1 MKKRVFSALLCL
13 VMVIGLLPGIAL
25 ADQKA
30 APPAP
35 AETQIPMTYTVY
47 CKDHGAKSVN
57 LIWDTFEIGD
67 VTEVEGEYVCPIT
80 IETAEYAKA
89 YSTEHGEHAALAE
102 KVTFNMKWDGLK
114 WRDPVMT
121 EMPMIEVACVPEAP
135 DPSLIPLEYFVGCA
149 CYVNDHDGIWVDLIE
164 GTAKMGEV
172 AMVDGKFVCPFT
184 IETAPYVEEYSKEHG
199 KHVAEFETVTFNMT
213 WDDTKWVVPE
223 KNERFIAAFCA
234 PAMTAIPTQYIVSC
248 EKHGGEPMN
257 LIWDTFTIGEVA
269 KEGDKFV
276 CPVTIKTAPY
286 AEEYSKENGKH
297 EAVAETISFN
307 MTWNYQE
314 EKWEAPEMT
323 ELPAINVECVAPE
336 APAATAIPMKYI
348 VSCEKHGAMQMNL
361 LPDTLEMGEVAKEG
375 DKFVCPVTI
384 KTAPYAEAYSA
395 KYGKHAAVE
404 DEISFNMTWN
414 YQDEKWEA
422 PATTQLPAINVECV
436 VPAAPAANELPAR
449 YFVSC
454 EKHGSEWVP
463 EIPGTVKIGEVTQ
476 QPSGDYVCTITV
488 STADYA
494 EVYSEKHEGHTAV
507 VGSVSYTMA
516 WNGRKWVAPAMTELP
531 VIALECVVTEPEAP
545 KAPAAPAATE
555 LPARYF
561 VSCET
566 HGSAWMFEIPGT
578 VKIGEVTQQPS
589 GDYVC
594 TITVSTADYAEVYS
608 EKHEGHTA
616 VVGSVSY
623 TMAWNGRKWVA
634 PAMTELPVIALEC
647 VVTEPEAPV
656 APEAP
661 AATELPMGYMVKCN
675 QGRIFHGAR
684 FIYQQPE
691 SFTIG
696 EVEKVGDTYVCT
708 VTVGT
713 EQYAKAYSNCWGI
726 RKTHTAVDKTI
737 SFQMTWDGEKWV
749 APAYTE
755 LPVINVACARTN
767 SWFPVNFHWL
777 KW

>member
-30 APPAP
+30 APEAP
-35 AETQIPMTYTVY
+35 AATQIPMTYTVY
-47 CKDHGAKSVN
+47 CKDHGTESVN

-67 VTEVEGEYVCPIT
+67 VAEKDGQYICPIT

-114 WRDPVMT
+114 WIDPAMT
-121 EMPMIEVACVPEAP
+121 ELPMIEVACVPEAP
-135 DPSLIPLEYFVGCA
+135 VEDLIPLEYYVGCA
-149 CYVNDHDGIWVDLIE
+149 CYVYDHDGIWVDLIDD
-164 GTAKMGEV
+164 TAK
-172 AMVDGKFVCPFT
+172 
-184 IETAPYVEEYSKEHG
+184 
-199 KHVAEFETVTFNMT
+199 
-213 WDDTKWVVPE
+213 
-223 KNERFIAAFCA
+223 
-234 PAMTAIPTQYIVSC
+234 
-248 EKHGGEPMN
+248 
-257 LIWDTFTIGEVA
+257 
-269 KEGDKFV
+269 
-276 CPVTIKTAPY
+276 
-286 AEEYSKENGKH
+286 
-297 EAVAETISFN
+297 
-307 MTWNYQE
+307 
-314 EKWEAPEMT
+314 
-323 ELPAINVECVAPE
+323 
-336 APAATAIPMKYI
+336 
-348 VSCEKHGAMQMNL
+348 
-361 LPDTLEMGEVAKEG
+361 MGEVAKEG

-384 KTAPYAEAYSA
+384 KTDPYAEAYSA

-422 PATTQLPAINVECV
+422 PAMTELPAINVECVAPEAPAMTAIPTEYIVSCGKHGGEMTNLLPDTFTIGEVAEVEGQYVCPVTIATEKYAEAYSTREHGKHVAKAETITFNMTWNGEAWEAPAMTQLPAINVECV

-454 EKHGSEWVP
+454 EKHE
-463 EIPGTVKIGEVTQ
+463 
-476 QPSGDYVCTITV
+476 
-488 STADYA
+488 
-494 EVYSEKHEGHTAV
+494 
-507 VGSVSYTMA
+507 
-516 WNGRKWVAPAMTELP
+516 
-531 VIALECVVTEPEAP
+531 
-545 KAPAAPAATE
+545 
-555 LPARYF
+555 
-561 VSCET
+561 
-566 HGSAWMFEIPGT
+566 SAWMFEIPGT

-594 TITVSTADYAEVYS
+594 TITVSTADYAEEYS
-608 EKHEGHTA
+608 KACGEHKAT
-616 VVGSVSY
+616 VDSVSY

-647 VVTEPEAPV
+647 LVTEPEAPK
-656 APEAP
+656 APAAP

-726 RKTHTAVDKTI
+726 HKTHTAVDKTI
-737 SFQMTWDGEKWV
+737 SFQMTWDGGKWV

-767 SWFPVNFHWL
+767 SWFPVNFPWL

>member
-30 APPAP
+30 TPEAP
-35 AETQIPMTYTVY
+35 AATQIPMTYTVY
-47 CKDHGAKSVN
+47 CEKHGSESVN
-57 LIWDTFEIGD
+57 LAFDAFEIGD
-67 VTEVEGEYVCPIT
+67 VAKVDGGYVCPIT
-80 IETAEYAKA
+80 IYTKAFAEA
-89 YSTEHGEHAALAE
+89 YSAKYGKHAALAE

-121 EMPMIEVACVPEAP
+121 EMPMIELACVPEAP
-135 DPSLIPLEYFVGCA
+135 AETAIPMEYIVSC
-149 CYVNDHDGIWVDLIE
+149 
-164 GTAKMGEV
+164 GEHPAMQMNLLPDTLTIGDV
-172 AMVDGKFVCPFT
+172 AMVDGKFVCPIT
-184 IETAPYVEEYSKEHG
+184 IETAPYAEEYSKEHG
-199 KHVAEFETVTFNMT
+199 EHAAVAKEISFNMK
-213 WDDTKWVVPE
+213 WDGLKWIEPAMTELPEIKLECVVPE
-223 KNERFIAAFCA
+223 A

-248 EKHGGEPMN
+248 GKHGGEPMN

-286 AEEYSKENGKH
+286 AEAYSAKYGKH

-307 MTWNYQE
+307 MTWNYQG
-314 EKWEAPEMT
+314 EKWEAPATT

-348 VSCEKHGAMQMNL
+348 VSCEKHGGEMTNL
-361 LPDTLEMGEVAKEG
+361 LPDTFTIGEVTEKDG
-375 DKFVCPVTI
+375 QYICPITI
-384 KTAPYAEAYSA
+384 ATEKYAEAYSTRVH
-395 KYGKHAAVE
+395 GKHVAKAETVT
-404 DEISFNMTWN
+404 FNMTWN
-414 YQDEKWEA
+414 GEA
-422 PATTQLPAINVECV
+422 WDAPEMTELPAIELNCV

-454 EKHGSEWVP
+454 ETHKSAWMF
-463 EIPGTVKIGEVTQ
+463 EIPGTVEIGEVTQ

-494 EVYSEKHEGHTAV
+494 EEYS
-507 VGSVSYTMA
+507 
-516 WNGRKWVAPAMTELP
+516 
-531 VIALECVVTEPEAP
+531 
-545 KAPAAPAATE
+545 KACGEHKAT
-555 LPARYF
+555 
-561 VSCET
+561 V
-566 HGSAWMFEIPGT
+566 
-578 VKIGEVTQQPS
+578 
-589 GDYVC
+589 D
-594 TITVSTADYAEVYS
+594 
-608 EKHEGHTA
+608 
-616 VVGSVSY
+616 SVSY

-656 APEAP
+656 APAAP

-675 QGRIFHGAR
+675 QGRLFHGAR

-708 VTVGT
+708 VTVDT
-713 EQYAKAYSNCWGI
+713 EQYAKAYSSCWGI
-726 RKTHTAVDKTI
+726 HKTHTAVDKTI

-767 SWFPVNFHWL
+767 SWFPVNFPWL

>member
-30 APPAP
+30 APEAP
-35 AETQIPMTYTVY
+35 AATQIPMTYTVY
-47 CKDHGAKSVN
+47 CNDHGTESVN
-57 LIWDTFEIGD
+57 LAYDAFEIGE
-67 VTEVEGEYVCPIT
+67 VTKVEGEYVCPIT
-80 IETAEYAKA
+80 IYTKAFAEDYSAK
-89 YSTEHGEHAALAE
+89 HGEHAALAE

-114 WRDPVMT
+114 WRDPAMT
-121 EMPMIEVACVPEAP
+121 ELPMIEVTCVPEAP
-135 DPSLIPLEYFVGCA
+135 AETLIPLEYLVGCA
-149 CYVNDHDGIWVDLIE
+149 CYVDETVSMSLLPNTFE
-164 GTAKMGEV
+164 MGEV

-213 WDDTKWVVPE
+213 WDNTKWVVPE
-223 KNERFIAAFCA
+223 KNELSIAAFCA

-286 AEEYSKENGKH
+286 AEAYSAKYGKH

-314 EKWEAPEMT
+314 EKWEAPAMT
-323 ELPAINVECVAPE
+323 QLPAINVECVVPE
-336 APAATAIPMKYI
+336 APAMTAIPTDYI
-348 VSCEKHGAMQMNL
+348 VSCEKHGGEMTKL
-361 LPDTLEMGEVAKEG
+361 LPDTFTIGEVTEKDG
-375 DKFVCPVTI
+375 QYICPITI
-384 KTAPYAEAYSA
+384 ATEKYAEAYSTREH
-395 KYGKHAAVE
+395 GKHEAIAE
-404 DEISFNMTWN
+404 TITFNMTWN
-414 YQDEKWEA
+414 GEAWEA
-422 PATTQLPAINVECV
+422 PAMTELPAINVECV

-454 EKHGSEWVP
+454 EK
-463 EIPGTVKIGEVTQ
+463 
-476 QPSGDYVCTITV
+476 
-488 STADYA
+488 
-494 EVYSEKHEGHTAV
+494 
-507 VGSVSYTMA
+507 
-516 WNGRKWVAPAMTELP
+516 
-531 VIALECVVTEPEAP
+531 
-545 KAPAAPAATE
+545 
-555 LPARYF
+555 
-561 VSCET
+561 

-616 VVGSVSY
+616 VVDSVSY

-647 VVTEPEAPV
+647 VVTEPEAP
-656 APEAP
+656 AAP

-737 SFQMTWDGEKWV
+737 SFTMTWDGEQWV

-767 SWFPVNFHWL
+767 SWFPMNFHWL

>member
-30 APPAP
+30 APEAP
-35 AETQIPMTYTVY
+35 AATQIPMTYTVY
-47 CKDHGAKSVN
+47 CKDHGTESVN

-67 VTEVEGEYVCPIT
+67 VAEKDGQYICPIT

-89 YSTEHGEHAALAE
+89 YSTEHGEHAAVAKE
-102 KVTFNMKWDGLK
+102 ISFNMKWDGLK
-114 WRDPVMT
+114 WIEPAMT
-121 EMPMIEVACVPEAP
+121 ELPE
-135 DPSLIPLEYFVGCA
+135 IKLEC
-149 CYVNDHDGIWVDLIE
+149 
-164 GTAKMGEV
+164 
-172 AMVDGKFVCPFT
+172 
-184 IETAPYVEEYSKEHG
+184 
-199 KHVAEFETVTFNMT
+199 
-213 WDDTKWVVPE
+213 VVPE
-223 KNERFIAAFCA
+223 A

-248 EKHGGEPMN
+248 GKHGGEMTN
-257 LIWDTFTIGEVA
+257 LLPDTLTIGEVTE
-269 KEGDKFV
+269 KDGQYI
-276 CPVTIKTAPY
+276 CPVTIATEKY
-286 AEEYSKENGKH
+286 AEAYSTREHGKH
-297 EAVAETISFN
+297 VAKAETISFN
-307 MTWNYQE
+307 MTWNG
-314 EKWEAPEMT
+314 EA
-323 ELPAINVECVAPE
+323 
-336 APAATAIPMKYI
+336 
-348 VSCEKHGAMQMNL
+348 
-361 LPDTLEMGEVAKEG
+361 
-375 DKFVCPVTI
+375 
-384 KTAPYAEAYSA
+384 
-395 KYGKHAAVE
+395 
-404 DEISFNMTWN
+404 
-414 YQDEKWEA
+414 WEA
-422 PATTQLPAINVECV
+422 PAMTQLPAINVECV

-454 EKHGSEWVP
+454 EKHESAWMF

-494 EVYSEKHEGHTAV
+494 EEYSKACGEHKATVDSVSYTMAWNGRKWVAPAMTELPVIALECIVTEPEAPKAPEAPAANELPARYFVSCEKHESAWMFEIPGTVKIGEVTQQPSGDYVCTITVSTADYAEEYSKACGEHKATV
-507 VGSVSYTMA
+507 DSVSYTMA

-545 KAPAAPAATE
+545 KAPA
-555 LPARYF
+555 
-561 VSCET
+561 
-566 HGSAWMFEIPGT
+566 
-578 VKIGEVTQQPS
+578 
-589 GDYVC
+589 
-594 TITVSTADYAEVYS
+594 
-608 EKHEGHTA
+608 
-616 VVGSVSY
+616 
-623 TMAWNGRKWVA
+623 
-634 PAMTELPVIALEC
+634 
-647 VVTEPEAPV
+647 
-656 APEAP
+656 AP

-737 SFQMTWDGEKWV
+737 SFTMTWDGEQWV

-755 LPVINVACARTN
+755 LPVIYVACARTN
-767 SWFPVNFHWL
+767 SWFPMNFHWL

>member
-30 APPAP
+30 VPPAP
-35 AETQIPMTYTVY
+35 AATQIPMTYTVY
-47 CKDHGAKSVN
+47 CKDHGAESVN

-89 YSTEHGEHAALAE
+89 YSTEHGEHAALTE

-114 WRDPVMT
+114 WIDPAMT
-121 EMPMIEVACVPEAP
+121 ELPMIEVACVPEAP
-135 DPSLIPLEYFVGCA
+135 DPFLIQLEYLVGCA
-149 CYVNDHDGIWVDLIE
+149 CYVDETVSMDLIE

-172 AMVDGKFVCPFT
+172 AMVNGKFVCPFT
-184 IETAPYVEEYSKEHG
+184 IETAPYVEEYSKKTG
-199 KHVAEFETVTFNMT
+199 VQHVAEFETVTFNMT
-213 WDDTKWVVPE
+213 WDNTKWVVPE
-223 KNERFIAAFCA
+223 ENERFIAAFCA
-234 PAMTAIPTQYIVSC
+234 PAMTALPTEYIVSC
-248 EKHGGEPMN
+248 EKH
-257 LIWDTFTIGEVA
+257 D
-269 KEGDKFV
+269 
-276 CPVTIKTAPY
+276 
-286 AEEYSKENGKH
+286 
-297 EAVAETISFN
+297 
-307 MTWNYQE
+307 
-314 EKWEAPEMT
+314 
-323 ELPAINVECVAPE
+323 
-336 APAATAIPMKYI
+336 
-348 VSCEKHGAMQMNL
+348 AMQMNL
-361 LPDTLEMGEVAKEG
+361 LPDTLEMGEVAKVDDE
-375 DKFVCPVTI
+375 FVCPVTI

-404 DEISFNMTWN
+404 ETINFNMTWN
-414 YQDEKWEA
+414 YQGEKWEA

-436 VPAAPAANELPAR
+436 APAAPAANELPAR

-454 EKHGSEWVP
+454 EKEHGSAWMF
-463 EIPGTVKIGEVTQ
+463 EIPGTVEIGEVTQ

-494 EVYSEKHEGHTAV
+494 EEYSKAREEHKAV
-507 VGSVSYTMA
+507 EDSVSYTMA
-516 WNGRKWVAPAMTELP
+516 WNGKKWVAPAYAELP
-531 VIALECVVTEPEAP
+531 VIE
-545 KAPAAPAATE
+545 
-555 LPARYF
+555 
-561 VSCET
+561 
-566 HGSAWMFEIPGT
+566 
-578 VKIGEVTQQPS
+578 
-589 GDYVC
+589 
-594 TITVSTADYAEVYS
+594 
-608 EKHEGHTA
+608 
-616 VVGSVSY
+616 
-623 TMAWNGRKWVA
+623 
-634 PAMTELPVIALEC
+634 LEC

-656 APEAP
+656 APKAP

-737 SFQMTWDGEKWV
+737 SFTMTWNGEQWV

-755 LPVINVACARTN
+755 LPVIYVACARTN
-767 SWFPVNFHWL
+767 SWFPMNFHWL

>member
-30 APPAP
+30 APEAP
-35 AETQIPMTYTVY
+35 AATQIPMTYTVY
-47 CKDHGAKSVN
+47 CKDHGTESVN

-67 VTEVEGEYVCPIT
+67 VAEKDGQYICPIT

-114 WRDPVMT
+114 WIDPAMT
-121 EMPMIEVACVPEAP
+121 ELPMIEVACVPEAP
-135 DPSLIPLEYFVGCA
+135 VADLIPLEYYVGCA
-149 CYVNDHDGIWVDLIE
+149 CYVDETVSMDLIE

-199 KHVAEFETVTFNMT
+199 KHVAEFEKVTFNMT
-213 WDDTKWVVPE
+213 WDNTKWVVPE
-223 KNERFIAAFCA
+223 KNELSIAAFCA
-234 PAMTAIPTQYIVSC
+234 PAMTAIPT
-248 EKHGGEPMN
+248 
-257 LIWDTFTIGEVA
+257 D
-269 KEGDKFV
+269 
-276 CPVTIKTAPY
+276 
-286 AEEYSKENGKH
+286 
-297 EAVAETISFN
+297 
-307 MTWNYQE
+307 
-314 EKWEAPEMT
+314 
-323 ELPAINVECVAPE
+323 
-336 APAATAIPMKYI
+336 YI

-395 KYGKHAAVE
+395 KYGKHEAAAE
-404 DEISFNMTWN
+404 TITFNMTWN
-414 YQDEKWEA
+414 YQNEKWEA
-422 PATTQLPAINVECV
+422 PAMTELPVINVECV
-436 VPAAPAANELPAR
+436 APEAPAANELPAR

-454 EKHGSEWVP
+454 EKEHGSAWMF
-463 EIPGTVKIGEVTQ
+463 EIPGTVEIGEVTQ

-494 EVYSEKHEGHTAV
+494 EEYSKAREEHKAV
-507 VGSVSYTMA
+507 EDSVSYTMA
-516 WNGRKWVAPAMTELP
+516 WNGKKWVAPAYAELP
-531 VIALECVVTEPEAP
+531 VIE
-545 KAPAAPAATE
+545 
-555 LPARYF
+555 
-561 VSCET
+561 
-566 HGSAWMFEIPGT
+566 
-578 VKIGEVTQQPS
+578 
-589 GDYVC
+589 
-594 TITVSTADYAEVYS
+594 
-608 EKHEGHTA
+608 
-616 VVGSVSY
+616 
-623 TMAWNGRKWVA
+623 
-634 PAMTELPVIALEC
+634 LEC

-656 APEAP
+656 APKAP

-726 RKTHTAVDKTI
+726 RNTHTAVNETI
-737 SFQMTWDGEKWV
+737 SFTMTWNGEKWV

>member
-1 MKKRVFSALLCL
+1 
-13 VMVIGLLPGIAL
+13 
-25 ADQKA
+25 
-30 APPAP
+30 
-35 AETQIPMTYTVY
+35 MTYTVY
-47 CKDHGAKSVN
+47 CKDHDVEEMA
-57 LIWDTFEIGD
+57 LPFDAFEIGD
-67 VTEVEGEYVCPIT
+67 VAKVDGGYVCPIT
-80 IETAEYAKA
+80 IYTKAFAEA
-89 YSTEHGEHAALAE
+89 YSAKYGKHAALAE

-114 WRDPVMT
+114 WRDPEMT
-121 EMPMIEVACVPEAP
+121 ELPMIEVACVPEAP
-135 DPSLIPLEYFVGCA
+135 DPFLIQLEYLVGCA
-149 CYVNDHDGIWVDLIE
+149 CYVDETVSMDLIE

-184 IETAPYVEEYSKEHG
+184 IETAPYVEEYSKKTG
-199 KHVAEFETVTFNMT
+199 VQHVAEFETVTFNMT
-213 WDDTKWVVPE
+213 WDGLKWDVPE
-223 KNERFIAAFCA
+223 KEELFIAAFCA
-234 PAMTAIPTQYIVSC
+234 PAMTAIPTQYVVSC
-248 EKHGGEPMN
+248 GKHGGE
-257 LIWDTFTIGEVA
+257 
-269 KEGDKFV
+269 
-276 CPVTIKTAPY
+276 
-286 AEEYSKENGKH
+286 
-297 EAVAETISFN
+297 
-307 MTWNYQE
+307 MT
-314 EKWEAPEMT
+314 
-323 ELPAINVECVAPE
+323 
-336 APAATAIPMKYI
+336 
-348 VSCEKHGAMQMNL
+348 NL

-395 KYGKHAAVE
+395 KYGKHEAAAETVT
-404 DEISFNMTWN
+404 FNMTWN
-414 YQDEKWEA
+414 YQEEKWEA
-422 PATTQLPAINVECV
+422 PAMTQLPAINVECV
-436 VPAAPAANELPAR
+436 APAAPAANELPAR

-494 EVYSEKHEGHTAV
+494 EEYSKACGEHKATV
-507 VGSVSYTMA
+507 DSVSYTMA

-531 VIALECVVTEPEAP
+531 VIELECVVTEPEAP
-545 KAPAAPAATE
+545 VAPAAPAANE

-561 VSCET
+561 VSCEK
-566 HGSAWMFEIPGT
+566 HGSEWVPEIPGT

-594 TITVSTADYAEVYS
+594 TITVSTADYAEEYS
-608 EKHEGHTA
+608 KACGEHKAT
-616 VVGSVSY
+616 VDSVSY

-634 PAMTELPVIALEC
+634 PAMTELPVIELEC
-647 VVTEPEAPV
+647 VVTEPEAPK

-661 AATELPMGYMVKCN
+661 VATELPMGYMVKCN
-675 QGRIFHGAR
+675 QGRLFHGAR

-726 RKTHTAVDKTI
+726 HKTHTAVDKTI
-737 SFQMTWDGEKWV
+737 SFTMTWNGEQWV

>member
-30 APPAP
+30 APEAP
-35 AETQIPMTYTVY
+35 AATQIPMTYTVY
-47 CKDHGAKSVN
+47 CKGHDVEEMA
-57 LIWDTFEIGD
+57 LPFDAFEIGD
-67 VTEVEGEYVCPIT
+67 VAKVDGGYVCPIT
-80 IETAEYAKA
+80 IYTKAFAEA
-89 YSTEHGEHAALAE
+89 YSAKYGKHAALAE

-114 WRDPVMT
+114 WRDPSMT
-121 EMPMIEVACVPEAP
+121 ELPMIEVACAPEAP
-135 DPSLIPLEYFVGCA
+135 VEDLIPLEYYVGCA
-149 CYVNDHDGIWVDLIE
+149 CYVDETVSMDLIE

-213 WDDTKWVVPE
+213 WDNTKWVVPE
-223 KNERFIAAFCA
+223 KNELSIAAFCA
-234 PAMTAIPTQYIVSC
+234 PAMTAIPT
-248 EKHGGEPMN
+248 
-257 LIWDTFTIGEVA
+257 D
-269 KEGDKFV
+269 
-276 CPVTIKTAPY
+276 
-286 AEEYSKENGKH
+286 
-297 EAVAETISFN
+297 
-307 MTWNYQE
+307 
-314 EKWEAPEMT
+314 
-323 ELPAINVECVAPE
+323 
-336 APAATAIPMKYI
+336 YI

-361 LPDTLEMGEVAKEG
+361 LPDTLEMGEVAKVDDE
-375 DKFVCPVTI
+375 FVCPVTI

-414 YQDEKWEA
+414 YQEEKWEA
-422 PATTQLPAINVECV
+422 PATTQLPAINVECVAPEAPAMTAIPTDYIVSCGKHGGEMTKLLPDTFTIGEVTEKDGQYICPITIATEKYAEAYSTREHGKHVAKAETITFNMTWNGKEWKAPEMTELPAIELNCV

-454 EKHGSEWVP
+454 EKQHKSAWMF

-494 EVYSEKHEGHTAV
+494 EEYSKAREEHKAV
-507 VGSVSYTMA
+507 EDSVSYTMA

-545 KAPAAPAATE
+545 KAPAAP
-555 LPARYF
+555 
-561 VSCET
+561 V
-566 HGSAWMFEIPGT
+566 
-578 VKIGEVTQQPS
+578 
-589 GDYVC
+589 
-594 TITVSTADYAEVYS
+594 
-608 EKHEGHTA
+608 
-616 VVGSVSY
+616 
-623 TMAWNGRKWVA
+623 
-634 PAMTELPVIALEC
+634 
-647 VVTEPEAPV
+647 
-656 APEAP
+656 
-661 AATELPMGYMVKCN
+661 ATELPMGYMVKCN
-675 QGRIFHGAR
+675 QGRLFHGAR

-708 VTVGT
+708 ITVDT
-713 EQYAKAYSNCWGI
+713 EQYAKAYSNCLGI
-726 RKTHTAVDKTI
+726 RKMHTAVNETI
-737 SFQMTWDGEKWV
+737 SFQMTWNGEKWV

>member
-30 APPAP
+30 APEAP
-35 AETQIPMTYTVY
+35 AATQIPMTYTVY
-47 CKDHGAKSVN
+47 CKDHGAESVN

-114 WRDPVMT
+114 WRDPAMT
-121 EMPMIEVACVPEAP
+121 ELPTIELACAPEAP
-135 DPSLIPLEYFVGCA
+135 NPSLIPLEYFVGCA
-149 CYVNDHDGIWVDLIE
+149 CYVYDHDGIWVDLIDD
-164 GTAKMGEV
+164 TAKMGEV

-184 IETAPYVEEYSKEHG
+184 IETAPYVEEYSKKFG
-199 KHVAEFETVTFNMT
+199 KHVAEFESVTFNMT
-213 WDDTKWVVPE
+213 WNGLKWVVPE
-223 KNERFIAAFCA
+223 KEELFIAAFCA
-234 PAMTAIPTQYIVSC
+234 PAMTAIPTSYIVSC
-248 EKHGGEPMN
+248 EEHGAKQMN

-297 EAVAETISFN
+297 EAVKN
-307 MTWNYQE
+307 
-314 EKWEAPEMT
+314 
-323 ELPAINVECVAPE
+323 
-336 APAATAIPMKYI
+336 
-348 VSCEKHGAMQMNL
+348 
-361 LPDTLEMGEVAKEG
+361 
-375 DKFVCPVTI
+375 
-384 KTAPYAEAYSA
+384 
-395 KYGKHAAVE
+395 
-404 DEISFNMTWN
+404 EISFNMTWN

-422 PATTQLPAINVECV
+422 PEMTEMPAIEVKCVAPEAPAATAIPTDYIVSCGKHGGEMTKLLPDTFTIGEVAEVDGQYVCPITIATEKYAEAYSTREHGKHEAIAETISFNMTWNGEAWDAPAMTQLPTIEVKCV
-436 VPAAPAANELPAR
+436 VPEAPAANELPAR

-454 EKHGSEWVP
+454 EK
-463 EIPGTVKIGEVTQ
+463 
-476 QPSGDYVCTITV
+476 
-488 STADYA
+488 
-494 EVYSEKHEGHTAV
+494 
-507 VGSVSYTMA
+507 
-516 WNGRKWVAPAMTELP
+516 
-531 VIALECVVTEPEAP
+531 
-545 KAPAAPAATE
+545 
-555 LPARYF
+555 
-561 VSCET
+561 

-594 TITVSTADYAEVYS
+594 TITVSTADYAEEYS
-608 EKHEGHTA
+608 KAREEHKA
-616 VVGSVSY
+616 VEDSVSY

-634 PAMTELPVIALEC
+634 PAYAELPVIELEC
-647 VVTEPEAPV
+647 VVTEPEAPK
-656 APEAP
+656 APAAP

-708 VTVGT
+708 VTVDT

-726 RKTHTAVDKTI
+726 RKTHTAVNETI
-737 SFQMTWDGEKWV
+737 SFQMTWNGEQWV

>member
-30 APPAP
+30 APEAP
-35 AETQIPMTYTVY
+35 AATQIPTQYMVY
-47 CKDHGAKSVN
+47 CEKHGAKPVN

-67 VTEVEGEYVCPIT
+67 VAEKDGQYICPIT

-114 WRDPVMT
+114 WIDPAMT
-121 EMPMIEVACVPEAP
+121 ELPMIEVACAPEAP
-135 DPSLIPLEYFVGCA
+135 VEDLIPLEYYVGCA
-149 CYVNDHDGIWVDLIE
+149 CYVDETVSMDLIE

-223 KNERFIAAFCA
+223 KEERFIAAFCA

-248 EKHGGEPMN
+248 EKHGAEPMN
-257 LIWDTFTIGEVA
+257 LIGDTFKIG
-269 KEGDKFV
+269 D
-276 CPVTIKTAPY
+276 VT
-286 AEEYSKENGKH
+286 
-297 EAVAETISFN
+297 
-307 MTWNYQE
+307 
-314 EKWEAPEMT
+314 
-323 ELPAINVECVAPE
+323 
-336 APAATAIPMKYI
+336 
-348 VSCEKHGAMQMNL
+348 
-361 LPDTLEMGEVAKEG
+361 KEG

-395 KYGKHAAVE
+395 KYGKHEAAAE
-404 DEISFNMTWN
+404 TISFNMTWN
-414 YQDEKWEA
+414 YQEEKWEA
-422 PATTQLPAINVECV
+422 PAMTQLPAINVECVAPAAPAMTAIPTEYIVSCEKHGGEMMNLLPDTFTIGEVAEVDGQYVCPITIATEKYAEAYSTREHGKHEAIAETITFNMTWNGEAWDAPAMTQLPAINVECV

-454 EKHGSEWVP
+454 EKHESE
-463 EIPGTVKIGEVTQ
+463 
-476 QPSGDYVCTITV
+476 
-488 STADYA
+488 
-494 EVYSEKHEGHTAV
+494 
-507 VGSVSYTMA
+507 
-516 WNGRKWVAPAMTELP
+516 L
-531 VIALECVVTEPEAP
+531 
-545 KAPAAPAATE
+545 
-555 LPARYF
+555 
-561 VSCET
+561 
-566 HGSAWMFEIPGT
+566 MFEIPGT

-594 TITVSTADYAEVYS
+594 TITVSTADYAEFYPEVYG
-608 EKHEGHTA
+608 EHKAT
-616 VVGSVSY
+616 VDSVSY

-634 PAMTELPVIALEC
+634 PAYAELPVIALEC

-656 APEAP
+656 APAAP

-726 RKTHTAVDKTI
+726 RKTHTAVNETI
-737 SFQMTWDGEKWV
+737 SFQMTWDGEQWV

-755 LPVINVACARTN
+755 LPAINVACARTN

>member
-30 APPAP
+30 APPAS

-47 CKDHGAKSVN
+47 CKDHGTESVN
-57 LIWDTFEIGD
+57 LIGDTFEIGD
-67 VTEVEGEYVCPIT
+67 VAEKDGQYICPIT

-114 WRDPVMT
+114 WIDPAMT
-121 EMPMIEVACVPEAP
+121 ELPMIEVACAPEAP
-135 DPSLIPLEYFVGCA
+135 VADLIPLEYFVGCA
-149 CYVNDHDGIWVDLIE
+149 CYVNDHDGIWVDLIDD
-164 GTAKMGEV
+164 TAKMGEV

-184 IETAPYVEEYSKEHG
+184 IETAPYVEEYSKKTG
-199 KHVAEFETVTFNMT
+199 VQHVAEFETVTFNMT
-213 WDDTKWVVPE
+213 WDNTKWVVPE
-223 KNERFIAAFCA
+223 KNELSIAAFCA

-336 APAATAIPMKYI
+336 APAATAIPTDYI
-348 VSCEKHGAMQMNL
+348 VSCGKHGGEMMNL
-361 LPDTLEMGEVAKEG
+361 LPDTFTIGEVTEKDG
-375 DKFVCPVTI
+375 QYICPITI
-384 KTAPYAEAYSA
+384 ATEKYAEAYSTRVH
-395 KYGKHAAVE
+395 GKHVAKAETVT
-404 DEISFNMTWN
+404 FNMTWN
-414 YQDEKWEA
+414 GEA
-422 PATTQLPAINVECV
+422 WDAPEMTELPAIELECV
-436 VPAAPAANELPAR
+436 VPAAPAANELPER

-454 EKHGSEWVP
+454 EKQH
-463 EIPGTVKIGEVTQ
+463 K
-476 QPSGDYVCTITV
+476 
-488 STADYA
+488 
-494 EVYSEKHEGHTAV
+494 
-507 VGSVSYTMA
+507 
-516 WNGRKWVAPAMTELP
+516 
-531 VIALECVVTEPEAP
+531 
-545 KAPAAPAATE
+545 
-555 LPARYF
+555 
-561 VSCET
+561 
-566 HGSAWMFEIPGT
+566 SAWMFEIPGT

-594 TITVSTADYAEVYS
+594 TITVSTADYAEEYS
-608 EKHEGHTA
+608 KAREEHKA
-616 VVGSVSY
+616 VEDSVSY

-634 PAMTELPVIALEC
+634 PAYAELPVIELEC
-647 VVTEPEAPV
+647 VVTEPEAPK
-656 APEAP
+656 APAAP

-708 VTVGT
+708 VTVDT

-726 RKTHTAVDKTI
+726 RKTHTAVNETI
-737 SFQMTWDGEKWV
+737 SFQMTWNGEKWV

>member
-30 APPAP
+30 APEAP

-47 CKDHGAKSVN
+47 CKDHGTESVN
-57 LIWDTFEIGD
+57 LIGDTFEIGD

-80 IETAEYAKA
+80 IYTKAFAEA
-89 YSTEHGEHAALAE
+89 YSAKYGKHAALAE

-121 EMPMIEVACVPEAP
+121 EMPMIELACVPEAP
-135 DPSLIPLEYFVGCA
+135 AETAIPMEYIVSC
-149 CYVNDHDGIWVDLIE
+149 
-164 GTAKMGEV
+164 GEHPAMQMNLLPDTLTIGDV
-172 AMVDGKFVCPFT
+172 AMVDGKFVCPIT
-184 IETAPYVEEYSKEHG
+184 IETAPYAEEYSKEHG
-199 KHVAEFETVTFNMT
+199 EHAAVAKEISFNMK
-213 WDDTKWVVPE
+213 WDGLKWIEPAMTELPEIKLECVVPE
-223 KNERFIAAFCA
+223 A

-248 EKHGGEPMN
+248 GKHGGEPMN

-276 CPVTIKTAPY
+276 CPVTITTEAY
-286 AEEYSKENGKH
+286 AKAYSAKH
-297 EAVAETISFN
+297 GEHAAVAKEITFN
-307 MTWNYQE
+307 MTWN
-314 EKWEAPEMT
+314 
-323 ELPAINVECVAPE
+323 
-336 APAATAIPMKYI
+336 
-348 VSCEKHGAMQMNL
+348 G
-361 LPDTLEMGEVAKEG
+361 
-375 DKFVCPVTI
+375 
-384 KTAPYAEAYSA
+384 
-395 KYGKHAAVE
+395 
-404 DEISFNMTWN
+404 
-414 YQDEKWEA
+414 EKWEA
-422 PATTQLPAINVECV
+422 PATTQLPAINVECVAPAAPAATAIPTDYIVSCGKHGGEMTKLLPDTFTIGEVTEKDGQYICPITIATEKYAEAYSTREHGKHVAKAETISFNLTWNGKEWEAPATTQLPEIKLACV

-454 EKHGSEWVP
+454 EK
-463 EIPGTVKIGEVTQ
+463 
-476 QPSGDYVCTITV
+476 
-488 STADYA
+488 
-494 EVYSEKHEGHTAV
+494 
-507 VGSVSYTMA
+507 
-516 WNGRKWVAPAMTELP
+516 
-531 VIALECVVTEPEAP
+531 
-545 KAPAAPAATE
+545 
-555 LPARYF
+555 
-561 VSCET
+561 

-594 TITVSTADYAEVYS
+594 NITVSTADYADEYS
-608 EKHEGHTA
+608 KACGEHKAT
-616 VVGSVSY
+616 VDSVSY

-634 PAMTELPVIALEC
+634 PAYAELPVIALEC
-647 VVTEPEAPV
+647 VVTEPEAPK

-675 QGRIFHGAR
+675 QGRLFHGAR

-691 SFTIG
+691 GFTIG

-708 VTVGT
+708 VTVDT
-713 EQYAKAYSNCWGI
+713 EQYAKAYSSCWGI
-726 RKTHTAVDKTI
+726 HKTHTAVDKTI

-767 SWFPVNFHWL
+767 SWFPVNFPWL

>member
-1 MKKRVFSALLCL
+1 
-13 VMVIGLLPGIAL
+13 MVIGLLPGIAL

-30 APPAP
+30 APEAP
-35 AETQIPMTYTVY
+35 AATQIPMTYTVY
-47 CKDHGAKSVN
+47 CKDHGTESVN

-114 WRDPVMT
+114 WRDPAMT
-121 EMPMIEVACVPEAP
+121 ELPMIEVACVPDAP
-135 DPSLIPLEYFVGCA
+135 VADLIPLEYFVGCA
-149 CYVNDHDGIWVDLIE
+149 CYVYDHDGIWVDLIDD
-164 GTAKMGEV
+164 TAKMGEV

-184 IETAPYVEEYSKEHG
+184 IETAPYVEEYSKKFG
-199 KHVAEFETVTFNMT
+199 KHVAEFESVTFNMT
-213 WDDTKWVVPE
+213 WNGLKWVVPE
-223 KNERFIAAFCA
+223 ENELSIAAFCA
-234 PAMTAIPTQYIVSC
+234 PAMTAIPTEYIVSC
-248 EKHGGEPMN
+248 EKH
-257 LIWDTFTIGEVA
+257 D
-269 KEGDKFV
+269 
-276 CPVTIKTAPY
+276 
-286 AEEYSKENGKH
+286 
-297 EAVAETISFN
+297 
-307 MTWNYQE
+307 
-314 EKWEAPEMT
+314 
-323 ELPAINVECVAPE
+323 
-336 APAATAIPMKYI
+336 
-348 VSCEKHGAMQMNL
+348 AMQMNL
-361 LPDTLEMGEVAKEG
+361 LPDTLEMGEVAKVDDE
-375 DKFVCPVTI
+375 FVCPVTI

-414 YQDEKWEA
+414 YQEEKWEA
-422 PATTQLPAINVECV
+422 PAMTAMPAINVECVVPEAPAMTAIPTDYIVSCGKHGGEMTKLLPDTFTIGEVTEKDGQYICPITIATEKYAEAYSTRVHGKHVAKAETITFNMTWNGEAWEAPAMTAMPVIELECV

-454 EKHGSEWVP
+454 EEHE
-463 EIPGTVKIGEVTQ
+463 
-476 QPSGDYVCTITV
+476 
-488 STADYA
+488 ST
-494 EVYSEKHEGHTAV
+494 
-507 VGSVSYTMA
+507 
-516 WNGRKWVAPAMTELP
+516 
-531 VIALECVVTEPEAP
+531 
-545 KAPAAPAATE
+545 
-555 LPARYF
+555 
-561 VSCET
+561 
-566 HGSAWMFEIPGT
+566 WMFEIPGT

-616 VVGSVSY
+616 VVDSVSY

-647 VVTEPEAPV
+647 VVTEPA
-656 APEAP
+656 AP
-661 AATELPMGYMVKCN
+661 AAPAANELPMGYMVKCN
-675 QGRIFHGAR
+675 QGRLFHGAR

-708 VTVGT
+708 ITVDT
-713 EQYAKAYSNCWGI
+713 EQYAKAYSNCLGI
-726 RKTHTAVDKTI
+726 RKMHTAVNETI
-737 SFQMTWDGEKWV
+737 SFQMTWNGEKWV

-767 SWFPVNFHWL
+767 SWFPVNFPWL

>member
-13 VMVIGLLPGIAL
+13 VMVIGLRPGIAL

-30 APPAP
+30 APEAP
-35 AETQIPMTYTVY
+35 AATQIPMTYTVY
-47 CKDHGAKSVN
+47 CNDHGTESVN
-57 LIWDTFEIGD
+57 LAYDAFEIGE
-67 VTEVEGEYVCPIT
+67 VTKVEGEYVCPIT
-80 IETAEYAKA
+80 IYTKAFAEDYSAK
-89 YSTEHGEHAALAE
+89 HGEHAALAE
-102 KVTFNMKWDGLK
+102 KVTFNMTWNGKEWK
-114 WRDPVMT
+114 APEMT
-121 EMPMIEVACVPEAP
+121 EMPMIELACAPEAP
-135 DPSLIPLEYFVGCA
+135 DPDLIPLEYFVGCA
-149 CYVNDHDGIWVDLIE
+149 CYVYDHDGIWVDLIDD
-164 GTAKMGEV
+164 TAKMGEV

-184 IETAPYVEEYSKEHG
+184 IETAPYVEEYSKKFG
-199 KHVAEFETVTFNMT
+199 KHVAEFESVTFNMT
-213 WDDTKWVVPE
+213 WNGLKWVVPE
-223 KNERFIAAFCA
+223 KEELFIAAFCA
-234 PAMTAIPTQYIVSC
+234 PAMTAIPTSYIVSC
-248 EKHGGEPMN
+248 EEHGAKQMN

-297 EAVAETISFN
+297 EAVKN
-307 MTWNYQE
+307 
-314 EKWEAPEMT
+314 
-323 ELPAINVECVAPE
+323 
-336 APAATAIPMKYI
+336 
-348 VSCEKHGAMQMNL
+348 
-361 LPDTLEMGEVAKEG
+361 
-375 DKFVCPVTI
+375 
-384 KTAPYAEAYSA
+384 
-395 KYGKHAAVE
+395 
-404 DEISFNMTWN
+404 EISFNMTWN

-422 PATTQLPAINVECV
+422 PEMTEMPAIEVKCVAPEAPAATAIPTDYIVSCGKHGGEMTKLLPDTFTIGEVAEVDGQYVCPITIATEKYAEAYSTREHGKHEAIAETISFNMTWNGEAWDAPAMTQLPTIEVKCV
-436 VPAAPAANELPAR
+436 VPEAPAANELPAR

-454 EKHGSEWVP
+454 EK
-463 EIPGTVKIGEVTQ
+463 
-476 QPSGDYVCTITV
+476 
-488 STADYA
+488 
-494 EVYSEKHEGHTAV
+494 
-507 VGSVSYTMA
+507 
-516 WNGRKWVAPAMTELP
+516 
-531 VIALECVVTEPEAP
+531 
-545 KAPAAPAATE
+545 
-555 LPARYF
+555 
-561 VSCET
+561 

-594 TITVSTADYAEVYS
+594 TITVSTADYAEEYS
-608 EKHEGHTA
+608 KAREEHKA
-616 VVGSVSY
+616 VEDSVSY

-634 PAMTELPVIALEC
+634 PAYAELPVIELEC
-647 VVTEPEAPV
+647 VVTEPEAPK
-656 APEAP
+656 APAAP

-708 VTVGT
+708 VTVDT

-726 RKTHTAVDKTI
+726 RKTHTAVNETI
-737 SFQMTWDGEKWV
+737 SFQMTWNGEQWV

>member
-30 APPAP
+30 APEAP
-35 AETQIPMTYTVY
+35 AATQIPMTYTVY
-47 CKDHGAKSVN
+47 CKDHGAESVN

-89 YSTEHGEHAALAE
+89 YSTEHGEHAALTE

-114 WRDPVMT
+114 WIDPAMT
-121 EMPMIEVACVPEAP
+121 ELPMIEVACVPEAP
-135 DPSLIPLEYFVGCA
+135 DPFLIQLEYLVGCA
-149 CYVNDHDGIWVDLIE
+149 CYVDETVSMDLIE

-172 AMVDGKFVCPFT
+172 AMVNGKFVCPFT
-184 IETAPYVEEYSKEHG
+184 IETAPYVEEYSKKTG
-199 KHVAEFETVTFNMT
+199 VQHVAEFETVTFNMT
-213 WDDTKWVVPE
+213 WDNTKWVVPE
-223 KNERFIAAFCA
+223 ENERFIAAFCA
-234 PAMTAIPTQYIVSC
+234 PAMTALPTEYIVSC
-248 EKHGGEPMN
+248 EKH
-257 LIWDTFTIGEVA
+257 D
-269 KEGDKFV
+269 
-276 CPVTIKTAPY
+276 
-286 AEEYSKENGKH
+286 
-297 EAVAETISFN
+297 
-307 MTWNYQE
+307 
-314 EKWEAPEMT
+314 
-323 ELPAINVECVAPE
+323 
-336 APAATAIPMKYI
+336 
-348 VSCEKHGAMQMNL
+348 AMQMNL
-361 LPDTLEMGEVAKEG
+361 LPDTLEMGEVAKVDDE
-375 DKFVCPVTI
+375 FVCPVTI

-404 DEISFNMTWN
+404 ETINFNMTWN
-414 YQDEKWEA
+414 YQGEKWEA
-422 PATTQLPAINVECV
+422 PATTELPAINVECV
-436 VPAAPAANELPAR
+436 VPEAPAATELPAR

-454 EKHGSEWVP
+454 EKHVSAWLN

-494 EVYSEKHEGHTAV
+494 KVYSEKHEGHTAV
-507 VGSVSYTMA
+507 V
-516 WNGRKWVAPAMTELP
+516 
-531 VIALECVVTEPEAP
+531 
-545 KAPAAPAATE
+545 
-555 LPARYF
+555 
-561 VSCET
+561 
-566 HGSAWMFEIPGT
+566 
-578 VKIGEVTQQPS
+578 
-589 GDYVC
+589 D
-594 TITVSTADYAEVYS
+594 
-608 EKHEGHTA
+608 
-616 VVGSVSY
+616 SVSY

-656 APEAP
+656 APAAP

-675 QGRIFHGAR
+675 QGRLFHGAR

-726 RKTHTAVDKTI
+726 HKTHTAVDKTI

-767 SWFPVNFHWL
+767 SWFPVNFPWL

>member
-30 APPAP
+30 APEAP

-47 CKDHGAKSVN
+47 CKDHGAESVN
-57 LIWDTFEIGD
+57 LIGDTFEIGD

-114 WRDPVMT
+114 WRDPAMT
-121 EMPMIEVACVPEAP
+121 ELPVIELACAPEAP
-135 DPSLIPLEYFVGCA
+135 AETAIPMEYLVGCA
-149 CYVNDHDGIWVDLIE
+149 CYVYDHDGIWVDLIK

-184 IETAPYVEEYSKEHG
+184 IETAPYVEEYSKKTG
-199 KHVAEFETVTFNMT
+199 VQHVAEFETITFNMT
-213 WDDTKWVVPE
+213 WDNMKWVVPE
-223 KNERFIAAFCA
+223 KEELFIAAFCA

-248 EKHGGEPMN
+248 GKHGGEP
-257 LIWDTFTIGEVA
+257 
-269 KEGDKFV
+269 
-276 CPVTIKTAPY
+276 
-286 AEEYSKENGKH
+286 
-297 EAVAETISFN
+297 
-307 MTWNYQE
+307 
-314 EKWEAPEMT
+314 
-323 ELPAINVECVAPE
+323 
-336 APAATAIPMKYI
+336 
-348 VSCEKHGAMQMNL
+348 MNL

-395 KYGKHAAVE
+395 KYGKHEAVKN
-404 DEISFNMTWN
+404 EISFNMTWN
-414 YQDEKWEA
+414 YQEEKWEA

-436 VPAAPAANELPAR
+436 APEAPAANELPAR

-454 EKHGSEWVP
+454 EKHE
-463 EIPGTVKIGEVTQ
+463 
-476 QPSGDYVCTITV
+476 
-488 STADYA
+488 
-494 EVYSEKHEGHTAV
+494 
-507 VGSVSYTMA
+507 
-516 WNGRKWVAPAMTELP
+516 
-531 VIALECVVTEPEAP
+531 
-545 KAPAAPAATE
+545 
-555 LPARYF
+555 
-561 VSCET
+561 
-566 HGSAWMFEIPGT
+566 SAWMFEIPGT

-594 TITVSTADYAEVYS
+594 NITVSTADYAEEYS
-608 EKHEGHTA
+608 AATVIRKPHTA
-616 VVGSVSY
+616 LEETVTY

-634 PAMTELPVIALEC
+634 PAYAELPVIELEC
-647 VVTEPEAPV
+647 VVTEPEAPK

-675 QGRIFHGAR
+675 QGRLFHGAR

-691 SFTIG
+691 GFTIG

-708 VTVGT
+708 VTVDT

-767 SWFPVNFHWL
+767 SWFPVNFPWL

>member
-30 APPAP
+30 APEAP
-35 AETQIPMTYTVY
+35 AATQIPMTYTVY
-47 CKDHGAKSVN
+47 CKDHGTESVN

-114 WRDPVMT
+114 WIDPAMT
-121 EMPMIEVACVPEAP
+121 ELPMIEVACVPEAP
-135 DPSLIPLEYFVGCA
+135 SEDLIPLEYFVGCA
-149 CYVNDHDGIWVDLIE
+149 CYVDETVSMSLLPNTFE
-164 GTAKMGEV
+164 MGEV

-199 KHVAEFETVTFNMT
+199 KHVAEFEKVTFNMT
-213 WDDTKWVVPE
+213 WDGLKWVVPE
-223 KNERFIAAFCA
+223 ENERFIAVFCA

-307 MTWNYQE
+307 MTWNYE
-314 EKWEAPEMT
+314 AEKWEAPEMT
-323 ELPAINVECVAPE
+323 
-336 APAATAIPMKYI
+336 
-348 VSCEKHGAMQMNL
+348 
-361 LPDTLEMGEVAKEG
+361 
-375 DKFVCPVTI
+375 
-384 KTAPYAEAYSA
+384 
-395 KYGKHAAVE
+395 
-404 DEISFNMTWN
+404 
-414 YQDEKWEA
+414 
-422 PATTQLPAINVECV
+422 QLPEIKLECV

-454 EKHGSEWVP
+454 EKKHGSAWMF
-463 EIPGTVKIGEVTQ
+463 EIPGTVEIGEVTQ

-494 EVYSEKHEGHTAV
+494 EEYSKAREEHKAV
-507 VGSVSYTMA
+507 EDSVSYTMA
-516 WNGRKWVAPAMTELP
+516 WNGKKWVAPAYAELP

-545 KAPAAPAATE
+545 AAP
-555 LPARYF
+555 
-561 VSCET
+561 
-566 HGSAWMFEIPGT
+566 
-578 VKIGEVTQQPS
+578 K
-589 GDYVC
+589 
-594 TITVSTADYAEVYS
+594 
-608 EKHEGHTA
+608 
-616 VVGSVSY
+616 
-623 TMAWNGRKWVA
+623 
-634 PAMTELPVIALEC
+634 
-647 VVTEPEAPV
+647 
-656 APEAP
+656 AP

-737 SFQMTWDGEKWV
+737 SFTMTWDGEQWV

-767 SWFPVNFHWL
+767 SWFPSLVKFPWA

>member
-30 APPAP
+30 APEAP
-35 AETQIPMTYTVY
+35 AATQIPTQYMVY
-47 CKDHGAKSVN
+47 CEKHGAKPVD

-114 WRDPVMT
+114 WRDPAMT
-121 EMPMIEVACVPEAP
+121 ELPVIELACAPEAP
-135 DPSLIPLEYFVGCA
+135 AETAIPMEYLVGCA
-149 CYVNDHDGIWVDLIE
+149 CYVDETVSMSLLPNTFE
-164 GTAKMGEV
+164 MGEV

-199 KHVAEFETVTFNMT
+199 KHVAEFEKVTFNMT
-213 WDDTKWVVPE
+213 WDGLKWVVPE
-223 KNERFIAAFCA
+223 KNELSIAAFCA
-234 PAMTAIPTQYIVSC
+234 PAMTAIPTDYIVSC
-248 EKHGGEPMN
+248 G
-257 LIWDTFTIGEVA
+257 
-269 KEGDKFV
+269 
-276 CPVTIKTAPY
+276 
-286 AEEYSKENGKH
+286 
-297 EAVAETISFN
+297 
-307 MTWNYQE
+307 
-314 EKWEAPEMT
+314 
-323 ELPAINVECVAPE
+323 
-336 APAATAIPMKYI
+336 
-348 VSCEKHGAMQMNL
+348 KHGAMQMNL

-436 VPAAPAANELPAR
+436 VPAAPAANELP
-449 YFVSC
+449 
-454 EKHGSEWVP
+454 
-463 EIPGTVKIGEVTQ
+463 
-476 QPSGDYVCTITV
+476 
-488 STADYA
+488 
-494 EVYSEKHEGHTAV
+494 
-507 VGSVSYTMA
+507 
-516 WNGRKWVAPAMTELP
+516 
-531 VIALECVVTEPEAP
+531 
-545 KAPAAPAATE
+545 
-555 LPARYF
+555 
-561 VSCET
+561 
-566 HGSAWMFEIPGT
+566 
-578 VKIGEVTQQPS
+578 
-589 GDYVC
+589 
-594 TITVSTADYAEVYS
+594 
-608 EKHEGHTA
+608 
-616 VVGSVSY
+616 
-623 TMAWNGRKWVA
+623 
-634 PAMTELPVIALEC
+634 
-647 VVTEPEAPV
+647 
-656 APEAP
+656 
-661 AATELPMGYMVKCN
+661 MGYMVKCN

-737 SFQMTWDGEKWV
+737 SFTMTWDGEQWV

-767 SWFPVNFHWL
+767 SWFPMNFHWL

>member
-1 MKKRVFSALLCL
+1 MKKRVLSALLCL

-30 APPAP
+30 APEAP
-35 AETQIPMTYTVY
+35 AATQIPTQYMVY
-47 CKDHGAKSVN
+47 CEKHGAKPVD

-114 WRDPVMT
+114 WRDPAMT
-121 EMPMIEVACVPEAP
+121 EPPVIELACAPEAP
-135 DPSLIPLEYFVGCA
+135 VEDLIPLEYFVGCA
-149 CYVNDHDGIWVDLIE
+149 CYVYDHDGIWVDLIDD
-164 GTAKMGEV
+164 TAKMGEV

-223 KNERFIAAFCA
+223 KNELFIAAFCA
-234 PAMTAIPTQYIVSC
+234 PAMTAIPTDYIVSC
-248 EKHGGEPMN
+248 G
-257 LIWDTFTIGEVA
+257 
-269 KEGDKFV
+269 
-276 CPVTIKTAPY
+276 
-286 AEEYSKENGKH
+286 
-297 EAVAETISFN
+297 
-307 MTWNYQE
+307 
-314 EKWEAPEMT
+314 
-323 ELPAINVECVAPE
+323 
-336 APAATAIPMKYI
+336 
-348 VSCEKHGAMQMNL
+348 KHGAMQMNL

-422 PATTQLPAINVECV
+422 PAMTQLPEIKLECVVPDAPAATAIPTDYIVSCGKHGGEMTKLLPDTFTIGDVAEKDDQYICPITIATEKYAEAYSTRVHGKHVAKAETVTFNMTWNGEAWDAPEMTELPAIELECV
-436 VPAAPAANELPAR
+436 VPAAPAANELPER

-454 EKHGSEWVP
+454 EKQH
-463 EIPGTVKIGEVTQ
+463 K
-476 QPSGDYVCTITV
+476 
-488 STADYA
+488 
-494 EVYSEKHEGHTAV
+494 
-507 VGSVSYTMA
+507 
-516 WNGRKWVAPAMTELP
+516 
-531 VIALECVVTEPEAP
+531 
-545 KAPAAPAATE
+545 
-555 LPARYF
+555 
-561 VSCET
+561 
-566 HGSAWMFEIPGT
+566 SAWMFEIPGT

-594 TITVSTADYAEVYS
+594 TITVSTADYAEEYS
-608 EKHEGHTA
+608 KAREEHKA
-616 VVGSVSY
+616 VEDSVSC

-634 PAMTELPVIALEC
+634 PAYAELPVIELEC
-647 VVTEPEAPV
+647 VVTEPEAPK
-656 APEAP
+656 APAAP

-708 VTVGT
+708 VTVDT

-726 RKTHTAVDKTI
+726 RKTHTAVNETI
-737 SFQMTWDGEKWV
+737 SFQMTWNGEKWV

>member
-30 APPAP
+30 APEAP
-35 AETQIPMTYTVY
+35 AGTQIPTNYIVS
-47 CKDHGAKSVN
+47 CEKHGSKMVN

-67 VTEVEGEYVCPIT
+67 VTEEGTTYVCPVT
-80 IETAEYAKA
+80 IKTAEYAKA
-89 YSTEHGEHAALAE
+89 YSEEHGKHVAMAE
-102 KVTFNMKWDGLK
+102 SISFNMTWNGKEWDA
-114 WRDPVMT
+114 PAMT
-121 EMPMIEVACVPEAP
+121 TGMLTIELACAPEAP

-149 CYVNDHDGIWVDLIE
+149 CYVDETVSMDLIE

-184 IETAPYVEEYSKEHG
+184 IETAPYVEEYSKKTG
-199 KHVAEFETVTFNMT
+199 VQHVAEFETVTFNMT
-213 WDDTKWVVPE
+213 WDNTKWVVPE
-223 KNERFIAAFCA
+223 ENELFIAAFCA
-234 PAMTAIPTQYIVSC
+234 PAMTAIPTDYIVSC

-286 AEEYSKENGKH
+286 AEAYSAKYGKH
-297 EAVAETISFN
+297 EAAAETISFN

-314 EKWEAPEMT
+314 EKWEAPAMT
-323 ELPAINVECVAPE
+323 
-336 APAATAIPMKYI
+336 
-348 VSCEKHGAMQMNL
+348 AM
-361 LPDTLEMGEVAKEG
+361 
-375 DKFVCPVTI
+375 
-384 KTAPYAEAYSA
+384 
-395 KYGKHAAVE
+395 
-404 DEISFNMTWN
+404 
-414 YQDEKWEA
+414 
-422 PATTQLPAINVECV
+422 PAINVECV
-436 VPAAPAANELPAR
+436 VPEAPAMTAIPTE
-449 YFVSC
+449 YIVSC
-454 EKHGSEWVP
+454 EKHGGEMTNLLP
-463 EIPGTVKIGEVTQ
+463 DTLTIGEVAEVDGQ
-476 QPSGDYVCTITV
+476 YICPVTIATEK
-488 STADYA
+488 YA
-494 EVYSEKHEGHTAV
+494 EAYSTREHGKHEAV
-507 VGSVSYTMA
+507 AETISFNLT
-516 WNGRKWVAPAMTELP
+516 WNGKAWEAPATTRLP
-531 VIALECVVTEPEAP
+531 EIKLECVV
-545 KAPAAPAATE
+545 PAAPAATE

-561 VSCET
+561 VSCEK

-616 VVGSVSY
+616 VVDSVSY

-634 PAMTELPVIALEC
+634 PAMTELPVIELEC
-647 VVTEPEAPV
+647 VVTEPEAPK

-675 QGRIFHGAR
+675 QGRLFHGAR

-691 SFTIG
+691 GFTIG

-708 VTVGT
+708 VTVDT

-755 LPVINVACARTN
+755 LPVIYVACARTN
-767 SWFPVNFHWL
+767 SWFPVNFPWL

>member
-30 APPAP
+30 APEAP
-35 AETQIPMTYTVY
+35 AATQIPMTYTVY
-47 CKDHGAKSVN
+47 CKDHGTESVN

-67 VTEVEGEYVCPIT
+67 VAEKDGQYICPIT

-114 WRDPVMT
+114 WRDPAMT
-121 EMPMIEVACVPEAP
+121 DLPVIELACAPEAP
-135 DPSLIPLEYFVGCA
+135 SEDLIPLEYFVGCA
-149 CYVNDHDGIWVDLIE
+149 CYVYDHDGIWVDLIDD
-164 GTAKMGEV
+164 TAKMGEV

-184 IETAPYVEEYSKEHG
+184 IETAPYVEEYSKKFG
-199 KHVAEFETVTFNMT
+199 KHVAEFESVTFNMT
-213 WDDTKWVVPE
+213 WNGLKWVVPE
-223 KNERFIAAFCA
+223 ENELFIAAFCA
-234 PAMTAIPTQYIVSC
+234 PTMTAIPTQYIVSC
-248 EKHGGEPMN
+248 GKHGGEPMN
-257 LIWDTFTIGEVA
+257 LIGDTFTI
-269 KEGDKFV
+269 
-276 CPVTIKTAPY
+276 
-286 AEEYSKENGKH
+286 
-297 EAVAETISFN
+297 
-307 MTWNYQE
+307 
-314 EKWEAPEMT
+314 
-323 ELPAINVECVAPE
+323 
-336 APAATAIPMKYI
+336 
-348 VSCEKHGAMQMNL
+348 
-361 LPDTLEMGEVAKEG
+361 GEVAKEG

-404 DEISFNMTWN
+404 ETISFNMTWN
-414 YQDEKWEA
+414 YQEEKWEA
-422 PATTQLPAINVECV
+422 PAMTQLPAINVECV
-436 VPAAPAANELPAR
+436 VPDAPAANKLPAR

-494 EVYSEKHEGHTAV
+494 EVYSEARGEHKATV
-507 VGSVSYTMA
+507 DSVSYTMA

-531 VIALECVVTEPEAP
+531 VIALEC
-545 KAPAAPAATE
+545 
-555 LPARYF
+555 L
-561 VSCET
+561 
-566 HGSAWMFEIPGT
+566 
-578 VKIGEVTQQPS
+578 
-589 GDYVC
+589 
-594 TITVSTADYAEVYS
+594 
-608 EKHEGHTA
+608 
-616 VVGSVSY
+616 
-623 TMAWNGRKWVA
+623 
-634 PAMTELPVIALEC
+634 
-647 VVTEPEAPV
+647 VTEPEAPV
-656 APEAP
+656 APTAP

-691 SFTIG
+691 GFTIG

-726 RKTHTAVDKTI
+726 HKTHTAVDKTI
-737 SFQMTWDGEKWV
+737 SFQMTWNGEKWV

-755 LPVINVACARTN
+755 LPVIYVACARTN
-767 SWFPVNFHWL
+767 SWFPVNFPWL

>member
-30 APPAP
+30 APEAP
-35 AETQIPMTYTVY
+35 AATQIPMTYTVY
-47 CKDHGAKSVN
+47 CKDHGTESVN

-67 VTEVEGEYVCPIT
+67 VAEKDGQYICPIT

-114 WRDPVMT
+114 WRDPAMT
-121 EMPMIEVACVPEAP
+121 DLPVIEVACAPEAP
-135 DPSLIPLEYFVGCA
+135 SEDLIPLEYYVGCA

-213 WDDTKWVVPE
+213 WDNTKWVVPE
-223 KNERFIAAFCA
+223 ENELFIAAFCA
-234 PAMTAIPTQYIVSC
+234 PAMTALPTEYIVSC
-248 EKHGGEPMN
+248 EKHGGEMTN
-257 LIWDTFTIGEVA
+257 LLPDTLTIGEVA
-269 KEGDKFV
+269 KEGD
-276 CPVTIKTAPY
+276 
-286 AEEYSKENGKH
+286 E
-297 EAVAETISFN
+297 
-307 MTWNYQE
+307 
-314 EKWEAPEMT
+314 
-323 ELPAINVECVAPE
+323 
-336 APAATAIPMKYI
+336 
-348 VSCEKHGAMQMNL
+348 
-361 LPDTLEMGEVAKEG
+361 
-375 DKFVCPVTI
+375 FVCPVTI

-395 KYGKHAAVE
+395 KYGKHEAVAE
-404 DEISFNMTWN
+404 TISFNMTWN
-414 YQDEKWEA
+414 YQGEKWEA

-436 VPAAPAANELPAR
+436 APEAPAANELPAR

-454 EKHGSEWVP
+454 EEHESTWMF

-507 VGSVSYTMA
+507 VDSVSYTMA

-555 LPARYF
+555 LP
-561 VSCET
+561 
-566 HGSAWMFEIPGT
+566 
-578 VKIGEVTQQPS
+578 
-589 GDYVC
+589 
-594 TITVSTADYAEVYS
+594 
-608 EKHEGHTA
+608 
-616 VVGSVSY
+616 
-623 TMAWNGRKWVA
+623 
-634 PAMTELPVIALEC
+634 
-647 VVTEPEAPV
+647 
-656 APEAP
+656 
-661 AATELPMGYMVKCN
+661 MGYMVKCN
-675 QGRIFHGAR
+675 QGRLFHGAR

-737 SFQMTWDGEKWV
+737 SFTMTWDGEQWV

-755 LPVINVACARTN
+755 LPVIYVACARTN
-767 SWFPVNFHWL
+767 SWFPMNFHWL